1 MLQGRATLMTADAS
15 TEEVRNFLQLSASLE
30 EVRIVQAEAAAKK
43 QQEKAATQREKDETR
58 EQKAAERT
66 TAVAEAMVA
75 VLAKLHVDSVDS
87 IRDYSLL
94 QKLTGAELDVV
105 HKFKLGKGAKGN
117 VADKRAA
124 VAVALGVDV
133 PPVGDAPDC

>member
-1 MLQGRATLMTADAS
+1 MTADAS

-87 IRDYSLL
+87 IRLL

>member
-1 MLQGRATLMTADAS
+1 MTADAS

-43 QQEKAATQREKDETR
+43 QQEKAATQSEKDETR

-87 IRDYSLL
+87 IRLL

-133 PPVGDAPDC
+133 PRVGDAPDC

>member
-87 IRDYSLL
+87 IRLL

>member
-1 MLQGRATLMTADAS
+1 MQKAPSETRP
-15 TEEVRNFLQLSASLE
+15 
-30 EVRIVQAEAAAKK
+30 AEAPTKAQRDNNKIYNAV
-43 QQEKAATQREKDETR
+43 EK
-58 EQKAAERT
+58 
-66 TAVAEAMVA
+66 TAFAA

-94 QKLTGAELDVV
+94 QKLTGVELDVV
-105 HKFKLGKGAKGN
+105 HKFKLGKGA

-133 PPVGDAPDC
+133 MPVGDAPDC